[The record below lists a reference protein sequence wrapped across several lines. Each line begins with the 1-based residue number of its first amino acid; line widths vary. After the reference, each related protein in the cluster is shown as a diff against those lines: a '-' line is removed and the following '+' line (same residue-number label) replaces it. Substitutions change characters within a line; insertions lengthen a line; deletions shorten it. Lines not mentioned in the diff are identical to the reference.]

1 MVLKAKTDDVS
12 TPDPT
17 QLTTEQLY
25 REVGA
30 MRDRM
35 ERDLKSFP
43 PKPIPHYDRATRT
56 QPTAISNV
64 PVIRSGVTVSLSRK
78 TPNAITTMKL
88 TPTNG

>member
-1 MVLKAKTDDVS
+1 MSTLFVIPAKAGIQYS
-12 TPDPT
+12 TADSIVYWIPACAGMT
-17 QLTTEQLY
+17 
-25 REVGA
+25 REEA
-30 MRDRM
+30 SRRF
-35 ERDLKSFP
+35 RLNWI
-43 PKPIPHYDRATRT
+43 KPYDRATRT